1 MPEMTK
7 DFYNIDERIAQ
18 LEAQNIQEKQ
28 ELIHICKSAL
38 NEFQP
43 FNILGDTLWEVLK
56 IPSIRKVLL
65 GLGMQL
71 FTKLFVKK

>member
-1 MPEMTK
+1 MTK
-7 DFYNIDERIAQ
+7 DNYNIDERIAQ

-28 ELIHICKSAL
+28 ELIYIFKSTL
-38 NEFQP
+38 NKFQP
-43 FNILGDTLWEVLK
+43 FNIVGDTLWKVLI
-56 IPSIRKVLL
+56 IPSVRKVLI

>member
-1 MPEMTK
+1 MTK
-7 DFYNIDERIAQ
+7 DYYNIDERIAQ

-28 ELIHICKSAL
+28 ELIYIFKSTL
-38 NEFQP
+38 NQFQP
-43 FNILGDTLWEVLK
+43 FNIVGDTLWKVLK
-56 IPSIRKVLL
+56 IPSVRKVLI